1 MSQLFVLSPR
11 YRLDDESLWLL
22 GIDPARN
29 YWISVNGETDLSV
42 AIPGLT
48 VSCLSEWKQKIR
60 QFHLLMPGGQIDLVR
75 AASSCQIHCISE
87 NCYAIA
93 SEIQDA
99 PVWHLFDRETLESLL
114 RTSHPDWQCS
124 PKDIDLGRQMLM
136 RVLKNSAAI
145 STIG

>member
-11 YRLDDESLWLL
+11 YRLDDESPWLL

-60 QFHLLMPGGQIDLVR
+60 QFHLLMPGEQIDLVR

>member
-11 YRLDDESLWLL
+11 YRLDDECLWLL

-29 YWISVNGETDLSV
+29 YWISVNSETALPV

-60 QFHLLMPGGQIDLVR
+60 EFFSLTAGEKMDLVR

-93 SEIQDA
+93 SEIQNA
-99 PVWHLFDRETLESLL
+99 PVWHLFDRETLQSLL

-124 PKDIDLGRQMLM
+124 PKDIDLGRQML
-136 RVLKNSAAI
+136 RRSFQNSTATSI
-145 STIG
+145 FG